1 MQFDLRTLFSQEG
14 ERLSVEYDLDM
25 SKFEEGEESPFESLV
40 HIKGE
45 IVNRSGITTVSYEAD
60 FEYVRPCDRC
70 DEELIEDMHYSFSH
84 VLLPSLEDET
94 DDEIIE
100 VPGCILDMDELAYS
114 DILLGLPT
122 KYLCSE
128 DCKGICPVCGMNLND
143 GDCDCEIDNVD
154 PRLAALRD
162 LL

>member
-25 SKFEEGEESPFESLV
+25 TKFEEGEDSPFESLV

-45 IVNRSGITTVSYEAD
+45 IVNRSGITSISYEAD

-84 VLLPSLEDET
+84 VLLPSLDDET

-100 VPGCILDMDELAYS
+100 VPGCMLDMDELACS

-128 DCKGICPVCGMNLND
+128 DCKGLCPECGANLND